1 MKRNFRGETT
11 LSPEERLTLTL
22 SGLALVMA
30 GGVIGYSVIEGWTF
44 SEALYMTI
52 ITVATV
58 GYSEVRPLSE
68 LGKYFTIGLIALGV
82 GFVSYSIITI
92 FQMVVEGGL
101 RDIMGRRR
109 VEKELKKLTDHYIV
123 CGHGRMGSII
133 VDELLKRN
141 LPVIVIESDTGA
153 MEDMLEQGILA
164 IHGNAGDEEVL
175 REAGIEK
182 ARGLVAS
189 ASSDADNLF
198 ITITARGLN
207 KDLLITARA
216 ENQGTVQKMM
226 QVGASKVVSP
236 YQIGAYRLVNTL
248 LKPALTQFIELSS
261 LEREMDVR
269 IEEIKI
275 GPSSI
280 LNGKELKETPIRS
293 EIGIIVLAVEKED
306 RQMVFNPPPDH
317 MIKMGD
323 ILITIGTPDQTERLT
338 KMAG

>member
-1 MKRNFRGETT
+1 MKRYIGGGNILT
-11 LSPEERLTLTL
+11 PEQRLTLTL
-22 SGLALVMA
+22 SGLALVLA
-30 GGVIGYSVIEGWTF
+30 GGVIGYSVVEGWTF

-58 GYSEVRPLSE
+58 GFSEVRPLSP
-68 LGKYFTIGLIALGV
+68 LGRHFTIGLIALGV

-109 VEKELKKLTDHYIV
+109 VEKELKKLKDHYIV
-123 CGHGRMGSII
+123 CGHGRMGSIV

-141 LPVIVIESDTGA
+141 LPLIVIETDTA
-153 MEDMLEQGILA
+153 AIEEMLERGILA
-164 IHGNAGDEEVL
+164 IHGNAGDEAVL
-175 REAGIEK
+175 REAGIER

-198 ITITARGLN
+198 ITITARGLS

-216 ENQGTVQKMM
+216 ENVGTEQKMM

-269 IEEIKI
+269 IEEVRV
-275 GPSSI
+275 GPSSM

-293 EIGIIVLAVEKED
+293 EIGIIVLAIEKED

-317 MIKMGD
+317 LIKMGD
-323 ILITIGTPDQTERLT
+323 KLITIGTPEQTDRLV
-338 KMAG
+338 KMAS